1 MFISNFIQK
10 IKKIFFPF
18 YRNKNLKFV
27 FKKLQEGFP
36 NQSKTAM
43 FVGGCVRKHL
53 LSEEIDD
60 IDIATS
66 LTTDQIKEKFKN
78 TKFNVIDSG
87 IKHGTVTLV
96 YKKLKLELTTLRKDV
111 ETDGRHAKIQYT
123 DNWIEDSN
131 RRDFTINA
139 IYLDINGKIFDPQ
152 LGINDLKKNVVKF
165 IGNPQKR
172 IEEDYLRIVRYIRFC
187 LEYESEIEQKT
198 IEAIKLNLNGIKRI
212 SKERIL
218 IELFKIL
225 RAKKFTKLNEFQY
238 LREIFSLIFPELRYF
253 ERLEKLDTIST
264 QNDFDIKTLVAVLLV
279 DETNNHE
286 YFSHKY
292 NVSNNIKDYL
302 HLLAKNYIISKDD
315 RNFFDKDLKKNV
327 YYFGKEHLKVLNI
340 LNFTNRKK
348 FKLEDYIE
356 KLSIIRKISLPKFP
370 FDGNYL
376 KKRGVKEGEVI
387 GRILKLL
394 ELEWLDN
401 NFKISNQRI
410 SNIIDEQIS

>member
-198 IEAIKLNLNGIKRI
+198 IEVIKLNLNGIKRI

-225 RAKKFTKLNEFQY
+225 RAKKFTKLNKFQY

-264 QNDFDIKTLVAVLLV
+264 QNDFDIKTLVAVLLI

-348 FKLEDYIE
+348 FKLEDYME
-356 KLSIIRKISLPKFP
+356 KLSIIRKTSLPKFP